1 MVSHALLLRPQNRRY
16 HVSWRGLLLAAAVLL
31 LNMPLLW
38 TIAAS
43 FGIVPDNTTS
53 PPVWLLHP
61 TDENYLEAAGFPN
74 LLGQLETSIAISSL
88 TTLLAIA
95 VAYLAAYSL
104 SRSHFRGKRLLLQ
117 SFLILASL
125 PVIAYVIPE
134 KNLLQLARLYDTLVG
149 ITLAEA
155 ALYAPLAVYVLHGY
169 LAQLSPEHEEAA
181 RLDGAGTFQIIWR
194 VALPIT
200 APGIAATAVIVFVLS
215 WNQLLMP
222 FVLTANHVQTI
233 PVMLSTF
240 FVYERELDWGTA
252 AAALVVSL
260 LPLAAFVAAAHRVLE
275 QFSLD
280 VVRQE
285 D

>member
-1 MVSHALLLRPQNRRY
+1 MVLRARLQHRQKRRHY
-16 HVSWRGLLLAAAVLL
+16 VSWRGLLLAAAVLL

-38 TIAAS
+38 TSAAS

-53 PPVWLLHP
+53 PPTWLLHP

-104 SRSHFRGKRLLLQ
+104 SRSHFMGKRLLLQ

-134 KNLLQLARLYDTLVG
+134 KNLLQLAHLYDTLVG

-240 FVYERELDWGTA
+240 FVYERELDWETA

-260 LPLAAFVAAAHRVLE
+260 LPLAAFVAAAHRTLE

-280 VVRQE
+280 VARQE

>member
-1 MVSHALLLRPQNRRY
+1 MAARAVFQRRQTWRHY
-16 HVSWRGLLLAAAVLL
+16 VSWRGLLLSAAVLA

-38 TIAAS
+38 TVAAS

-53 PPVWLLHP
+53 PPVWRLHP
-61 TDENYLEAAGFPN
+61 TDENYLEAASFPN
-74 LLGQLETSIAISSL
+74 LLGQLETSILISGL
-88 TTLLAIA
+88 TTLLAISG
-95 VAYLAAYSL
+95 AYLAAYGL
-104 SRSHFRGKRLLLQ
+104 AKSRFRGKRLLLQ

-134 KNLLQLARLYDTLVG
+134 KNILQSARLYDTLTG

-169 LAQLSPEHEEAA
+169 LTQLSPEQEESA
-181 RLDGAGTFQIIWR
+181 RLDGAGMFQIIWR
-194 VALPIT
+194 VAVPMT

-252 AAALVVSL
+252 AAALVVSV
-260 LPLAAFVAAAHRVLE
+260 LPLAAFVAVAHRVLE
-275 QFSLD
+275 QFSLG
-280 VVRQE
+280 VAWQE